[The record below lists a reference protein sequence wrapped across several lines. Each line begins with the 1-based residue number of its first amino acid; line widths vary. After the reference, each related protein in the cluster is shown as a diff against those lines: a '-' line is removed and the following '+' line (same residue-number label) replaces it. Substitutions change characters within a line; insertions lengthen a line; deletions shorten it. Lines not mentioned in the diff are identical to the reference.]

1 MSEQEQELINEF
13 LKTKTVTKCPDVY
26 DCCIEHK
33 FNITA
38 SKKEKQRKKRE
49 EDKGYINKRNS
60 DFFDLRYQ

>member
-1 MSEQEQELINEF
+1 MSEKEQELINEF

-26 DCCIEHK
+26 ECVIEHE

-49 EDKGYINKRNS
+49 EGKGSFSKRNS
-60 DFFDLRYQ
+60 DFFDSRYQ

>member
-1 MSEQEQELINEF
+1 MKSYDEMLEEF
-13 LKTKTVTKCPDVY
+13 LKTKQVTKCPDAYECV
-26 DCCIEHK
+26 IEHE

-60 DFFDLRYQ
+60 DFFDSRYQ

>member
-13 LKTKTVTKCPDVY
+13 LKTKTVTKCPDAYECV
-26 DCCIEHK
+26 IEHE

-38 SKKEKQRKKRE
+38 FKKEKQRKKLE
-49 EDKGYINKRNS
+49 EYKGSLSKRSS

>member
-1 MSEQEQELINEF
+1 MKSYDEMLEEF
-13 LKTKTVTKCPDVY
+13 LATNQVTKCPDAY
-26 DCCIEHK
+26 ECSIEHE

>member
-1 MSEQEQELINEF
+1 MKSYDEMLEEF
-13 LKTKTVTKCPDVY
+13 LATKTVTKCPDAYECV
-26 DCCIEHK
+26 IEHE

-49 EDKGYINKRNS
+49 EGKGSLSKRSS